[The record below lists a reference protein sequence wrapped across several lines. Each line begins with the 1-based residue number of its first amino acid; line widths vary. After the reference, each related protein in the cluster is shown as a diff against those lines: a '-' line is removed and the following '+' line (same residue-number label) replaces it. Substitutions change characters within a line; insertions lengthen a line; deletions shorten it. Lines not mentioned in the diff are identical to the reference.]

1 MPLLDH
7 NKLGNE
13 REWGR
18 AFTVLATIA
27 YGYVW
32 QNGETNPTKVFL
44 ETKTNV
50 LIIYFNQINL
60 HPDFDTSFAFHSW

>member
-44 ETKTNV
+44 ETKT
-50 LIIYFNQINL
+50 IDYIF
-60 HPDFDTSFAFHSW
+60 

>member
-13 REWGR
+13 REWER

-32 QNGETNPTKVFL
+32 QNGETNPAKVFV
-44 ETKTNV
+44 ETKT
-50 LIIYFNQINL
+50 IDYCNQINL
-60 HPDFDTSFAFHSW
+60 TQIK